1 MVNLLKRIRFDKE
14 PKAAKSPVSNAAGAT
29 PSDEWAPRSRN
40 PQAGSGAPV
49 DTARIV
55 RGTPFIV
62 GLGILM
68 AVVIGGNTW
77 SAHNNDLKRKQRIV
91 DTATIFDKKQV
102 AQTWTLT
109 ANGMRFV
116 AKAAVP
122 GDEVTMQR
130 IRRQLKFQRTEY
142 LRANYSDIRFGNRDI
157 AGRADLEYGTAHE
170 ALNCRYSEVE
180 GGAQLS
186 WIAANGDLADA
197 EQKPIMIDALA
208 QWSAA
213 LIKGPPPADSKQ

>member
-1 MVNLLKRIRFDKE
+1 MADL
-14 PKAAKSPVSNAAGAT
+14 PKLDQPQPELQTESQPKPSAAERPVQKT
-29 PSDEWAPRSRN
+29 RM
-40 PQAGSGAPV
+40 
-49 DTARIV
+49 V

-62 GLGILM
+62 GLGLLM

-91 DTATIFDKKQV
+91 DTAVIFDRAQV
-102 AQTWTLT
+102 VQSWTPT
-109 ANGMRFV
+109 SDGMRFV
-116 AKAAVP
+116 ATAAVS
-122 GDEVTMQR
+122 GDNVTVQR

-170 ALNCRYSEVE
+170 ALNCRYVEVD
-180 GGAQLS
+180 GGAKLE
-186 WIAANGDLADA
+186 WIAANGDLPDA

-213 LIKGPPPADSKQ
+213 LLKGPPVDASK

>member
-1 MVNLLKRIRFDKE
+1 MVKLRRTAQPGNESPLPTTAPSTNPGAADGPLE
-14 PKAAKSPVSNAAGAT
+14 KARV
-29 PSDEWAPRSRN
+29 
-40 PQAGSGAPV
+40 
-49 DTARIV
+49 V

-62 GLGILM
+62 GLALLM
-68 AVVIGGNTW
+68 AAVIGFNTW
-77 SAHNNDLKRKQRIV
+77 SAHNNDLKRKQRMV
-91 DTATIFDKKQV
+91 DTAAIFDKTQV
-102 AQTWTLT
+102 AQTWTPT
-109 ANGMRFV
+109 TEGMRFL

-122 GDEVTMQR
+122 GDEITIQR

-170 ALNCRYSEVE
+170 ALNCRYSEVD
-180 GGAQLS
+180 GGAQLE
-186 WIAANGDLADA
+186 WIAANGDLPDA

-213 LIKGPPPADSKQ
+213 LLKGPPPADVKK

>member
-1 MVNLLKRIRFDKE
+1 MADLPKLDQPRPE
-14 PKAAKSPVSNAAGAT
+14 PQPEPNAAEHPLQKT
-29 PSDEWAPRSRN
+29 RM
-40 PQAGSGAPV
+40 
-49 DTARIV
+49 V

-62 GLGILM
+62 GLGLLM
-68 AVVIGGNTW
+68 ALVIGGNTW

-91 DTATIFDKKQV
+91 DTAVIFDKAQV
-102 AQTWTLT
+102 DQTWTPT
-109 ANGMRFV
+109 SDGMRFV
-116 AKAAVP
+116 ATAAVP
-122 GDEVTMQR
+122 GDEVTVQR

-170 ALNCRYSEVE
+170 ALNCRYVEVD
-180 GGAQLS
+180 GGAQLE
-186 WIAANGDLADA
+186 WIAANGDLPDA

-213 LIKGPPPADSKQ
+213 LLKGPPADADK